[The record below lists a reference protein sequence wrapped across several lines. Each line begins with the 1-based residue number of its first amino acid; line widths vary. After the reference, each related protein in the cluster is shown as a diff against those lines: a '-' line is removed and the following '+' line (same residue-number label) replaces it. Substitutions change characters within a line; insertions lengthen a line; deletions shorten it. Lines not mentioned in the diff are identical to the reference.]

1 MTLEQIL
8 FIISGAITLGA
19 ALMVVTRRNTFH
31 AAMFL
36 ILSLSGVAGLYALL
50 EAPFLAAVQLF
61 IYAGGIAIVVTLT
74 RDTTNLLGNGVGRN
88 RQWWAAALV
97 AAALCG
103 VLGWV
108 ILKHEWG
115 MVPGPVPVHG
125 TATLETALATP
136 EGFALALA
144 VTVVLLLV
152 ALTGV
157 GTVARKRQS

>member
-1 MTLEQIL
+1 
-8 FIISGAITLGA
+8 
-19 ALMVVTRRNTFH
+19 MVVTRRNTFH
-31 AAMFL
+31 AAIFL

-74 RDTTNLLGNGVGRN
+74 RDTTNLLGNGGGRN

-108 ILKHEWG
+108 SRIAGHRLGGKAG
-115 MVPGPVPVHG
+115 LNGCP
-125 TATLETALATP
+125 
-136 EGFALALA
+136 
-144 VTVVLLLV
+144 
-152 ALTGV
+152 
-157 GTVARKRQS
+157 K